1 METRRSFVLALA
13 GLLMT
18 FGLMADPAR
27 ADALAGTVKSIDA
40 GAGRLVVT
48 EAGTGRDVDVTV
60 SNLTMIRTATGRGLG
75 LIELRPGDGVGI
87 AHVGGVASQ
96 VIVNPLPL
104 TGTVSS
110 VDPAKRTLV
119 VTELGTDKNIN
130 LTVTDQT
137 VIQTNAGKG
146 LVLSEV
152 RTGDSLGIVR
162 DGPVATRIMVSQA
175 PWKGL
180 IHSVDVPA
188 KKIVVTEEGT
198 DRSIPVTF
206 NDETKIEST
215 DGKTLELKDL
225 KQGDGVSITHT
236 GDIAEKVLVNV
247 KPEELT
253 GHVKTVGADLKT
265 LVVTETATGTDVTVV
280 INDRTTIVT
289 TASKNLEFKDLKKG
303 DGVGIAHHGGVAEKI
318 VVNVRPV
325 R

>member
-1 METRRSFVLALA
+1 MVTRRSFVLTLA
-13 GLLMT
+13 SLLTT
-18 FGLMADPAR
+18 FGLMVDPAW
-27 ADALAGTVKSIDA
+27 ADALSGTIKTIDA

-48 EAGTGRDVDVTV
+48 EAGTNRDVDVMV
-60 SNLTMIRTATGRGLG
+60 NNLTVLRTATGRALG
-75 LIELRPGDGVGI
+75 LNELRPGDGVRI

-96 VIVNPLPL
+96 VIINPLPL
-104 TGTVSS
+104 TGTVAS

-119 VTELGTDKNIN
+119 VTEMGTDKNIN
-130 LTVTDQT
+130 LTVTPQT
-137 VIQTNAGKG
+137 VIQTNAGRG
-146 LVLSEV
+146 IPLSEI

-180 IHSVDVPA
+180 IDSVDVPA
-188 KKIVVTEEGT
+188 KKIVVTEAET

-215 DGKTLELKDL
+215 DGKSLELKDL

-236 GDIAEKVLVNV
+236 GDVAEKVLVNV
-247 KPEELT
+247 KPEQLT
-253 GHVKTVGADLKT
+253 GHIKTVGADMKT
-265 LVVTETATGTDVTVV
+265 LVVTEMATGTDVTMV

-289 TASKNLEFKDLKKG
+289 TAGKNLEFKDLKKG